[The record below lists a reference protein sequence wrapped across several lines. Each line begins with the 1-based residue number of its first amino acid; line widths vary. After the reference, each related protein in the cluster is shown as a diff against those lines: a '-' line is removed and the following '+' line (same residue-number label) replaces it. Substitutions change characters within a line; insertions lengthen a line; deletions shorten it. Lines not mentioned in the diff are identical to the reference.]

1 MTTAATPAT
10 ARARGVVLWGRA
22 LALSLVAFAVGGV
35 AHVQADGLLPGPLVL
50 GVLVLLGALA
60 VAPLLRRPA
69 STLRVV
75 LLLAAGQGVVHT
87 VLAVAAG
94 HRGDPV
100 TTHAAAPSPAPVG
113 PVGSAAGGGRRGSF
127 HDVAYDATPA
137 GGGGDPL
144 TVPAPLLHAVTD
156 LVDHPGMALTHVLA
170 AVACGWWLSRG
181 ERALW
186 QLVDLAARTWARP
199 VAVALLTVRARAL
212 LAVLRSRLAVVRPT
226 VTLPDPP
233 PRFAELHARRV
244 PRRGPP
250 LAA

>member
-1 MTTAATPAT
+1 MSHVPTPRAT
-10 ARARGVVLWGRA
+10 GVVLWGRA
-22 LALSLVAFAVGGV
+22 IALSVVAFAVGGV
-35 AHVQADGLLPGPLVL
+35 AHVQADGLLPGPVVL
-50 GVLVLLGALA
+50 GLLVLLGALA

-87 VLAVAAG
+87 ALAVAAG
-94 HRGDPV
+94 HRGEPAPAP
-100 TTHAAAPSPAPVG
+100 AAAPPALPT
-113 PVGSAAGGGRRGSF
+113 GSGSRRGSF

-137 GGGGDPL
+137 GSGDPL
-144 TVPAPLLHAVTD
+144 TLPAPLLHAVTD
-156 LVDHPGMALTHVLA
+156 VVDHPVMALAHVLA
-170 AVACGWWLSRG
+170 AAACGWWLARG

-186 QLVDLAARTWARP
+186 QLLALTARAWARP
-199 VAVALLTVRARAL
+199 VAAVLLAARARAL
-212 LAVLRSRLAVVRPT
+212 LAVLRSRLSDVRRT
-226 VTLPDPP
+226 VALPDPP